1 MHYAIIAAGQGSRL
15 RNEGIDTPKPLV
27 RLGGVT
33 LLERLIGIFRSR
45 PDCEAV
51 SVIINPEVQAFAE
64 ASDSPLPW
72 AGADN
77 LVVAS
82 TPGSMH
88 SLHRLSPLLRAT
100 GPRFCLTT
108 VDTVFHPAEFDAY
121 LDAMHA
127 DTQADGYMAV
137 TTYID
142 DEKPLYITISTP
154 AESMITGFFDTPLP
168 GARHVSGGIYALPV
182 SSLDILDDCMAAGE
196 TRMRDFQRALVAA
209 GMRLRAYNFSRII
222 DIDHAS
228 DIPKALSLLSI

>member
-1 MHYAIIAAGQGSRL
+1 M
-15 RNEGIDTPKPLV
+15 
-27 RLGGVT
+27 
-33 LLERLIGIFRSR
+33 
-45 PDCEAV
+45 
-51 SVIINPEVQAFAE
+51 
-64 ASDSPLPW
+64 
-72 AGADN
+72 
-77 LVVAS
+77 
-82 TPGSMH
+82 
-88 SLHRLSPLLRAT
+88 
-100 GPRFCLTT
+100 
-108 VDTVFHPAEFDAY
+108 FHPAEFDAY

-168 GARHVSGGIYALPV
+168 DARHVSGGIYALPV

>member
-15 RNEGIDTPKPLV
+15 RNEGIPTPKPLV
-27 RLGGVT
+27 HLGGMT

-64 ASDSPLPW
+64 ASGSPLPW

-77 LVVAS
+77 LIVDS

-88 SLHRLSPLLRAT
+88 SLHRLSHLLRAT
-100 GPRFCLTT
+100 GSRFCLTT
-108 VDTVFHPAEFDAY
+108 VDTVFLPSEFDAY
-121 LDAMHA
+121 LDAMLA
-127 DTQADGYMAV
+127 DSDADGYMAV

-142 DEKPLYITISTP
+142 DEKPLYITTDPS
-154 AESMITGFFDTPLP
+154 SGMITGFFDSPLP
-168 GARHVSGGIYALPV
+168 DARHVSGGIYALPA
-182 SSLDILDDCMAAGE
+182 SSLDILDDCMEAGE
-196 TRMRDFQRALVAA
+196 TRMRDFQRALVAS
-209 GMRLRAYNFSRII
+209 GMKLRAYNFSRII

>member
-77 LVVAS
+77 L
-82 TPGSMH
+82 
-88 SLHRLSPLLRAT
+88 SLIH
-100 GPRFCLTT
+100 
-108 VDTVFHPAEFDAY
+108 
-121 LDAMHA
+121 
-127 DTQADGYMAV
+127 
-137 TTYID
+137 I
-142 DEKPLYITISTP
+142 
-154 AESMITGFFDTPLP
+154 
-168 GARHVSGGIYALPV
+168 
-182 SSLDILDDCMAAGE
+182 
-196 TRMRDFQRALVAA
+196 
-209 GMRLRAYNFSRII
+209 
-222 DIDHAS
+222 
-228 DIPKALSLLSI
+228 